1 MVFLL
6 ELKKHK
12 QIVRSYNNPAT
23 DLPHSIKK
31 LEMKN
36 GEMKI
41 IKEGRPNNITIKKS
55 FCNENEMFIF

>member
-23 DLPHSIKK
+23 DLPHSIKEVRNEK
-31 LEMKN
+31 W
-36 GEMKI
+36 
-41 IKEGRPNNITIKKS
+41 R
-55 FCNENEMFIF
+55 NENYKRRSSK